1 MSKNKLNKEELSSL
15 RNALSEFNQ
24 AKVRLADT
32 VMHQHA
38 LMSAVQQMRN
48 SFQSEEKKLLDKYGN
63 DSRIN
68 LETGEV
74 TAKEKVNG

>member
-15 RNALSEFNQ
+15 RKALSEFNQ

-38 LMSAVQQMRN
+38 LMNAVQQMRN
-48 SFQSEEKKLLDKYGN
+48 SFQSEEKKLLDKYGT